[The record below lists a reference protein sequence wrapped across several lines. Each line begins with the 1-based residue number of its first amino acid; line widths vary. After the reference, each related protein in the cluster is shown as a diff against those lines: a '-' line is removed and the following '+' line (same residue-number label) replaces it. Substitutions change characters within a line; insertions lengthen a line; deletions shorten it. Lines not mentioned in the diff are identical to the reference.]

1 MDSRV
6 MLTTLLYF
14 SITFLLTQYFQLK
27 YCSSEY
33 VHMIM
38 TTFKPF
44 NWNFYIFNENIFLE
58 MFLRHNLHMIALL
71 FNAQFKTC
79 RIFTDLCDC
88 HCNPI
93 LEQLNHPQNKSAY
106 SQKLSIPLQ
115 SAFSLEIYLFG
126 KFSVFCPLSGPL
138 CG

>member
-14 SITFLLTQYFQLK
+14 WITFLLAQYFQLK

-33 VHMIM
+33 VNMII
-38 TTFKPF
+38 TTLKPF
-44 NWNFYIFNENIFLE
+44 NWNFYLFNENIFLE
-58 MFLRHNLHMIALL
+58 KFLRHNLHMIALL
-71 FNAQFKTC
+71 FNVQFKNC

-93 LEQLNHPQNKSAY
+93 LE
-106 SQKLSIPLQ
+106 
-115 SAFSLEIYLFG
+115 
-126 KFSVFCPLSGPL
+126 
-138 CG
+138 